1 MAGWKAI
8 AFRPVLCYHDSK
20 ELIYMYTHRI
30 ATPEDLEILWNR
42 NIAEN
47 PDDPNWVRWKQ
58 EFVSN
63 NEKGLVKTFAVLHDG
78 DPVGEGSLILTD
90 DHPAIRGQTRLAD
103 GKITVNINALRI
115 RKEHEGRGEISRLV
129 RMMEDWAR
137 EKGFQ
142 TITIGVEAAEAR
154 NLAIYLHWGY
164 TNFIS
169 HEMDGDA
176 LVLYYGKA
184 L

>member
-1 MAGWKAI
+1 
-8 AFRPVLCYHDSK
+8 
-20 ELIYMYTHRI
+20 MYTRRI
-30 ATPEDLEILWNR
+30 ATAEDLEILWNR

-47 PDDPNWVRWKQ
+47 PGNPDWIRWKQ

-63 NEKGLVKTFAVLHDG
+63 NEKGLVRTFTVLHDG

-90 DHPAIRGQTRLAD
+90 NHPAIRGQTRLAD
-103 GKITVNINALRI
+103 GKNTVNINALRI
-115 RKEHEGRGEISRLV
+115 RKEHEGRGEISALV
-129 RMMEDWAR
+129 RMMEAWAR
-137 EKGFQ
+137 EHGFQ

-169 HEMDGDA
+169 SEMDGDA
-176 LVLYYGKA
+176 LVLYYGKE